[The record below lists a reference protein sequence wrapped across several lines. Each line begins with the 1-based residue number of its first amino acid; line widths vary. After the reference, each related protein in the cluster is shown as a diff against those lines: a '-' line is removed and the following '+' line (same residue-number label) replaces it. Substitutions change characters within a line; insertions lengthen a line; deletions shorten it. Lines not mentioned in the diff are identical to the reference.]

1 MSLESIHC
9 LTEMCEEGAKTVTG
23 HFDSKMY
30 PKLSMRAAGLCC
42 FLNIIPVTSG
52 FGTMLSACLGGE
64 NTI

>member
-1 MSLESIHC
+1 MSAEIHC
-9 LTEMCEEGAKTVTG
+9 LSEICEVGAQAVIK
-23 HFDSKMY
+23 HSDSKMY
-30 PKLSMRAAGLCC
+30 PKLSIRAAGLCF